1 MPRPADWCLLD
12 LANDPTPGE
21 PSAVIAL
28 SLRVSRIA
36 EDATRAE
43 RGVRGLAANSAV
55 TTWIGAAGDVFR
67 GALDDFP
74 VQLRKLADSYDQ
86 CARAL
91 STYAGALEAAQ
102 DQADRA
108 LAQGRLAKSEI
119 DALRVQLAGARSS
132 ASTAENAL
140 DGLSRS
146 SVDGSPA
153 PDPWLGVRRVKP
165 ASGR

>member
-91 STYAGALEAAQ
+91 STLQ
-102 DQADRA
+102 
-108 LAQGRLAKSEI
+108 
-119 DALRVQLAGARSS
+119 ARSKLPRTKRIARWRRGGS
-132 ASTAENAL
+132 LSPRST
-140 DGLSRS
+140 R
-146 SVDGSPA
+146 
-153 PDPWLGVRRVKP
+153 
-165 ASGR
+165 